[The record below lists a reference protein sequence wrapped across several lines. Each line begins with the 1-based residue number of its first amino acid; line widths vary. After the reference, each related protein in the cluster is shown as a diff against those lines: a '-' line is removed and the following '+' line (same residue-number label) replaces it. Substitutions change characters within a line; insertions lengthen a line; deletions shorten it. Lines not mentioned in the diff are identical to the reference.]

1 MAVLFLNN
9 AAWADA
15 SLYKGR
21 DKIGVVKSLN
31 SNSKLYVSA
40 QDVAAIFGFR
50 SSYSNE
56 ELVLS
61 NGRSQI
67 RILMNSAAAWR
78 DNSLI
83 SLSSVPFE
91 QDGTCWLDTSSVT
104 TLFQRMAGAGQQ
116 NKLRFAA
123 SSSSSYANNKQDI
136 IINPQPV
143 ITPQANANNDNNI
156 IRDNER
162 ITRPEPVILP
172 PVNNDI
178 IRDEERN
185 KRPEPVILPPV
196 NNDIIKDEER
206 NKRPEP
212 IILPPEDS
220 SQIIIAPKPERK
232 PEEFKSDSS
241 TLINN
246 PEEFLK
252 RENSRPRQE
261 NIKPQAQA
269 QNINLNLGE
278 IYRVRWSFTN
288 NHNRIR
294 AVIDASDKAEPV
306 IKINNDGTAS
316 ALFAS
321 SKSVSIEG
329 GVSPY
334 ENLNLSAAKTNN
346 GVELLFK
353 ADAKEL
359 KKVERLILSSPRRI
373 VFDFFFNHDAVIRRA
388 RPQAQVQPEI
398 NAPAQ
403 VPAPVIKNPVR
414 TGRKIVV
421 VDPGHGGKDP
431 GTAANGVTE
440 KNVNLAVGLL
450 LERELKSMGFDVVMT
465 RRTDVY
471 LKLQERTDIAN
482 KAKAD
487 VFVSVHVNALPSA
500 KKTSGFEIYIMALPT
515 DKDALNLAKIENREY
530 VEGKANNN
538 SAEVDK
544 RTELLLRIL
553 GDMQQ
558 NNKINESTELAEAL
572 FKAGNS
578 SSLPMKRVAQAPFF
592 VLRGAG
598 MPAVL
603 LETGFVTNET
613 EAKLLAHPGYQERIA
628 KAMAAGVAD
637 YLQ

>member
-83 SLSSVPFE
+83 SLNSVPFE

-178 IRDEERN
+178 I
-185 KRPEPVILPPV
+185 
-196 NNDIIKDEER
+196 KDEER

-278 IYRVRWSFTN
+278 I
-288 NHNRIR
+288 
-294 AVIDASDKAEPV
+294 
-306 IKINNDGTAS
+306 
-316 ALFAS
+316 
-321 SKSVSIEG
+321 IE
-329 GVSPY
+329 
-334 ENLNLSAAKTNN
+334 
-346 GVELLFK
+346 
-353 ADAKEL
+353 
-359 KKVERLILSSPRRI
+359 
-373 VFDFFFNHDAVIRRA
+373 
-388 RPQAQVQPEI
+388 
-398 NAPAQ
+398 
-403 VPAPVIKNPVR
+403 
-414 TGRKIVV
+414 
-421 VDPGHGGKDP
+421 
-431 GTAANGVTE
+431 
-440 KNVNLAVGLL
+440 
-450 LERELKSMGFDVVMT
+450 LER
-465 RRTDVY
+465 
-471 LKLQERTDIAN
+471 
-482 KAKAD
+482 
-487 VFVSVHVNALPSA
+487 
-500 KKTSGFEIYIMALPT
+500 
-515 DKDALNLAKIENREY
+515 
-530 VEGKANNN
+530 
-538 SAEVDK
+538 
-544 RTELLLRIL
+544 
-553 GDMQQ
+553 
-558 NNKINESTELAEAL
+558 
-572 FKAGNS
+572 
-578 SSLPMKRVAQAPFF
+578 
-592 VLRGAG
+592 
-598 MPAVL
+598 
-603 LETGFVTNET
+603 
-613 EAKLLAHPGYQERIA
+613 
-628 KAMAAGVAD
+628 
-637 YLQ
+637 

>member
-91 QDGTCWLDTSSVT
+91 QDGTCWLDTASAAA
-104 TLFQRMAGAGQQ
+104 LFQRMAGAGQQ

-123 SSSSSYANNKQDI
+123 SSANYNSNKNNQDI
-136 IINPQPV
+136 IINSQPV
-143 ITPQANANNDNNI
+143 N
-156 IRDNER
+156 
-162 ITRPEPVILP
+162 TRPEPVI
-172 PVNNDI
+172 I
-178 IRDEERN
+178 
-185 KRPEPVILPPV
+185 PPV

-220 SQIIIAPKPERK
+220 SQIIIAPKPEQK
-232 PEEFKSDSS
+232 TGSD
-241 TLINN
+241 TLITN

-252 RENSRPRQE
+252 HENSRSRQVPI
-261 NIKPQAQA
+261 NQPKPQA

-306 IKINNDGTAS
+306 IKINQDGTAS

-321 SKSVSIEG
+321 SKTASIEG

-346 GVELLFK
+346 GIELLFK

-359 KKVERLILSSPRRI
+359 KKVESLILSSPRRI

-388 RPQAQVQPEI
+388 RPQAQVQPEF

-538 SAEVDK
+538 NAEVDK

-572 FKAGNS
+572 FKAGNA

-628 KAMAAGVAD
+628 KAMAAGVAE
-637 YLQ
+637 YLR

>member
-83 SLSSVPFE
+83 SLNSVPFE

-178 IRDEERN
+178 I
-185 KRPEPVILPPV
+185 
-196 NNDIIKDEER
+196 KDEER

-246 PEEFLK
+246 PEELTENWFMSQKLCKRTNRGGLTPMNLSMIVDLMRDDPELIVMFDLWRMWDSKDTRDFSMCFSKLASEDIKKRCVIEVYNKNMLAGIRETESDLKVMYCVHGPQDPEFDENVSPDILK
-252 RENSRPRQE
+252 RLGI
-261 NIKPQAQA
+261 NIISYP
-269 QNINLNLGE
+269 
-278 IYRVRWSFTN
+278 W
-288 NHNRIR
+288 
-294 AVIDASDKAEPV
+294 
-306 IKINNDGTAS
+306 
-316 ALFAS
+316 
-321 SKSVSIEG
+321 
-329 GVSPY
+329 
-334 ENLNLSAAKTNN
+334 LSAQEHPGELENYHNAGFIIFSLYKDNRYSKQMKSS
-346 GVELLFK
+346 GV
-353 ADAKEL
+353 
-359 KKVERLILSSPRRI
+359 
-373 VFDFFFNHDAVIRRA
+373 
-388 RPQAQVQPEI
+388 
-398 NAPAQ
+398 
-403 VPAPVIKNPVR
+403 
-414 TGRKIVV
+414 
-421 VDPGHGGKDP
+421 
-431 GTAANGVTE
+431 
-440 KNVNLAVGLL
+440 NVNLVDNKYHIILL
-450 LERELKSMGFDVVMT
+450 LLYWLKQRI
-465 RRTDVY
+465 RR
-471 LKLQERTDIAN
+471 
-482 KAKAD
+482 
-487 VFVSVHVNALPSA
+487 
-500 KKTSGFEIYIMALPT
+500 GIM
-515 DKDALNLAKIENREY
+515 K
-530 VEGKANNN
+530 
-538 SAEVDK
+538 
-544 RTELLLRIL
+544 
-553 GDMQQ
+553 
-558 NNKINESTELAEAL
+558 
-572 FKAGNS
+572 
-578 SSLPMKRVAQAPFF
+578 
-592 VLRGAG
+592 
-598 MPAVL
+598 
-603 LETGFVTNET
+603 
-613 EAKLLAHPGYQERIA
+613 
-628 KAMAAGVAD
+628 
-637 YLQ
+637 